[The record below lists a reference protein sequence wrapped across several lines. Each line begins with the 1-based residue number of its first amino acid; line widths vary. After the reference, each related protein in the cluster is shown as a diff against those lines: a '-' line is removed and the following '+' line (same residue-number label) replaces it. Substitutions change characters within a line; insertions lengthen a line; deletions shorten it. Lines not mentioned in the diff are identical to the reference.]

1 VTERALPPVASLVAE
16 GLRERKK
23 AMMRRLISDTATKM
37 FLGRGFD
44 EVKVIEVA
52 EACGVSEKTV
62 YNYFPTKESLLLD
75 REQDMIAAIQK
86 AFGPSSPAR
95 SPIEAALG
103 VLALDF
109 EEVPPKVLPKRRG
122 PEVTDVRRFAE
133 LIQETPALRAAQ
145 GEMLARLTA
154 VVAEALADRAGVS
167 PDEPEPQIAAHA
179 ILGLWRVQH
188 QAVRRYADDSDS
200 YEEFRDRVTADV
212 RRAATLLEAGL
223 WSFGAML
230 KGGNSR
236 EQLKAAAEAA
246 QRAGRQVST
255 AIRHAKAVWL
265 QLQED
270 AERYAHHGP
279 GDEHHGRGR
288 QRSLGGDRPRPQGRG
303 RTTRAGPPW

>member
-1 VTERALPPVASLVAE
+1 VTERALPPVASLVAD

-75 REQDMIAAIQK
+75 REQDMIEAIQK

-109 EEVPPKVLPKRRG
+109 DDLPPLVKRHG
-122 PEVTDVRRFAE
+122 PRAADVRRFAE
-133 LIQETPALRAAQ
+133 LIEETPALRAAQ

-179 ILGLWRVQH
+179 LLGLWRVQH
-188 QAVRRYADDSDS
+188 QAVRRYADDSAS
-200 YEEFRDRVTADV
+200 REEFRERVTADV
-212 RRAATLLEAGL
+212 RRAAMLLEAGL

-236 EQLKAAAEAA
+236 EQLKAAADAA
-246 QRAGRQVST
+246 QQAGRQVST
-255 AIRHAKAVWL
+255 AIRHAKAVWR

-270 AERYAHHGP
+270 AERYGHYGP

-288 QRSLGGDRPRPQGRG
+288 QRGLGGDRARPQGRG
-303 RTTRAGPPW
+303 RTMRAGPPW